1 MQELLALVVE
11 QSRGWFPETRR
22 ASVSVPGRVLITGA
36 AGSIG
41 CLLARSLCKVGLE
54 VVALDWDE
62 QRLYRL
68 TQTLEGIEPVLA
80 DVHSTERWRAYLEGC
95 QWVIHCAAYKDVPFL
110 ESQPAAAWRNNVIS
124 TEKLLNACAQHGVPN
139 ILHISTD
146 KSVEPVSWLGLSKW
160 ASEQL
165 VVEYM
170 RATEAN
176 VAVLRLCNVLAS
188 RGSVL
193 RLWAE
198 NPGQCVITDP
208 NARRWYVHP
217 DVVASTVL
225 SWVAQPQKGILL
237 SPTAVERSVGA
248 LWQFFQDCCRQL
260 NIQAKHVALQK
271 LRQGEKL
278 SERLHWAFE
287 SPIRIGHFDV
297 ITPWVSEPVPAEVYP
312 EKDEVQSCIQRWR
325 RRNESDL

>member
-1 MQELLALVVE
+1 M
-11 QSRGWFPETRR
+11 P
-22 ASVSVPGRVLITGA
+22 VSGRVVITGA

-41 CLLARSLCKVGLE
+41 SLLARSLYKAGLD

-68 TQTLEGIEPVLA
+68 TQTLEDIKPVLA
-80 DVHSTERWRAYLEGC
+80 DVHNTEEWHPYLEGC

-165 VVEYM
+165 AVEYM
-170 RATEAN
+170 RTTQAN
-176 VAVLRLCNVLAS
+176 IAVLRLCNVLGS

-193 RLWAE
+193 HLWTE
-198 NPGQCVITDP
+198 NPSQCVITDP

-237 SPTAVERSVGA
+237 SPTVVERSVGA

-260 NIQAKHVALQK
+260 NIQAKHLALQK

-278 SERLHWAFE
+278 SERLNWAFE
-287 SPIRIGHFDV
+287 LPIRIGHFDV
-297 ITPWVSEPVPAEVYP
+297 ITPWVSEPVPAQGYP
-312 EKDEVQSCIQRWR
+312 EKDEVQNCIQRWR